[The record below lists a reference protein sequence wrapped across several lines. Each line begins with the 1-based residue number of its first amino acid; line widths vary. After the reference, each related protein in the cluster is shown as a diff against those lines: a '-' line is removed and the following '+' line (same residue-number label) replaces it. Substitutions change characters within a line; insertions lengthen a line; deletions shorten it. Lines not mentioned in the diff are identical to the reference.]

1 MELGNEFRARIEE
14 WDGLSRWERSE
25 LGKDVRRVGLS
36 YGEIMDL
43 IPVKKSTLATWFRD
57 VRLTQEQ
64 WAAIKS
70 RRPPISGIPRDT
82 TQRKRHRETDLIGLK
97 HDSKPF
103 TFRTTPSGQWAFP
116 STGPKGQVFERLEL
130 AHSEPEALRLFI
142 SWARI
147 FLRSDAIFGAAIN
160 LHFDNDEQAAKS
172 FWSAELGIDSARFTK
187 TFIKPDGTGHRK
199 NHLRSGVCR
208 VTMKRSTDAFI
219 TTMAWVDFVRAS
231 FRN

>member
-82 TQRKRHRETDLIGLK
+82 QRKRHRETDLIGLK

-116 STGPKGQVFERLEL
+116 STGPKGQSLRDDSNWPTPNPKPFVFSYPGL
-130 AHSEPEALRLFI
+130 AFSYGLTRSLALRSTCI
-142 SWARI
+142 S
-147 FLRSDAIFGAAIN
+147 
-160 LHFDNDEQAAKS
+160 
-172 FWSAELGIDSARFTK
+172 
-187 TFIKPDGTGHRK
+187 
-199 NHLRSGVCR
+199 
-208 VTMKRSTDAFI
+208 I
-219 TTMAWVDFVRAS
+219 TTSRRLRVS
-231 FRN
+231 GPPN